1 MNLAMNATTAN
12 MQQLIDEFQVRG
24 FVVLNNTLSS
34 EQVST
39 LNRAVDSYLERFP
52 FTSSEWAK
60 SGSSSYQAGD
70 VLPRTSDF
78 DLAIESPITLSF
90 GRAFLGE
97 AITFEHLSIVIR
109 SPEPNPTEPKG
120 WHRDN
125 TRDYDRR
132 KEIGA
137 ISVIYYLS
145 VANCYFARQFL
156 AFGFPARM
164 PRCAI
169 SSSFSSMSSLFL
181 PDSWVRA
188 ASVLWSPSPFF
199 LGNNS

>member
-1 MNLAMNATTAN
+1 

-52 FTSSEWAK
+52 WAK
-60 SGSSSYQAGD
+60 SGSSSYQAGA

-120 WHRDN
+120 WPGTTHA
-125 TRDYDRR
+125 TM
-132 KEIGA
+132 IGA
-137 ISVIYYLS
+137 KRS
-145 VANCYFARQFL
+145 ARSRSSTTCLWRIATLRYNFSRL
-156 AFGFPARM
+156 AFLLGCRDARSRH
-164 PRCAI
+164 PFRPCHRYFCPTLGSGRHPFCGRRVR
-169 SSSFSSMSSLFL
+169 SS
-181 PDSWVRA
+181 
-188 ASVLWSPSPFF
+188 
-199 LGNNS
+199 

>member
-52 FTSSEWAK
+52 WAK
-60 SGSSSYQAGD
+60 SGSSSYQAGA

-97 AITFEHLSIVIR
+97 AITFEHLSVAKSLSSGIR
-109 SPEPNPTEPKG
+109 APGS
-120 WHRDN
+120 RRI
-125 TRDYDRR
+125 TR
-132 KEIGA
+132 K
-137 ISVIYYLS
+137 LK
-145 VANCYFARQFL
+145 C
-156 AFGFPARM
+156 
-164 PRCAI
+164 
-169 SSSFSSMSSLFL
+169 
-181 PDSWVRA
+181 
-188 ASVLWSPSPFF
+188 
-199 LGNNS
+199 